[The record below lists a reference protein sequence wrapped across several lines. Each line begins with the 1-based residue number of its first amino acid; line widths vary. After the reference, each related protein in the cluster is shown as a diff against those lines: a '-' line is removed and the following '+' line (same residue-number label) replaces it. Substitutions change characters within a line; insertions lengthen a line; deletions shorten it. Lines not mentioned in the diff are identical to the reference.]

1 MKKLM
6 QVITFI
12 NFKTLYFNFKFLPFK
27 EAFRLPF
34 FISRQTVFSRL
45 NGTVIINS
53 PLKTGLVRIG
63 FGNVGIFDKKR
74 LRTVLEIDGL
84 LEFNGS
90 CNIGHGSKISVGKSG
105 KITFGNDFKVSAE
118 STIISHHNVK
128 FGNGCLLSWDVL
140 VMDTDFHKIY
150 NQQNE
155 VINQDCEV
163 IISDNV
169 WIGCRALILKGS
181 AIPSGSI
188 IGAGSVVSSR
198 CKFDNALYAGV
209 PALKLKDNIK
219 WNS

>member
-1 MKKLM
+1 MLVYLIKKDQGLCLKSMVYLSLM
-6 QVITFI
+6 VRVILAMALKFQLE
-12 NFKTLYFNFKFLPFK
+12 NLAKLLLEMTLKSVLK
-27 EAFRLPF
+27 AQ
-34 FISRQTVFSRL
+34 SS
-45 NGTVIINS
+45 VIIMSN
-53 PLKTGLVRIG
+53 LVM
-63 FGNVGIFDKKR
+63 V
-74 LRTVLEIDGL
+74 V
-84 LEFNGS
+84 
-90 CNIGHGSKISVGKSG
+90 C
-105 KITFGNDFKVSAE
+105 
-118 STIISHHNVK
+118 
-128 FGNGCLLSWDVL
+128 SWDVL

-155 VINQDCEV
+155 VINQDREV